1 MERLSLDDNPPQ
13 RWKDRYAEAVPDSL
27 HLFSLFQ
34 LSDYAN
40 PQGISSF
47 LIQNLEPST
56 PTTVLSELN
65 LSWVPLFVKEWFL
78 SL

>member
-1 MERLSLDDNPPQ
+1 MIALLRGGK
-13 RWKDRYAEAVPDSL
+13 KDRYTQAVTDSL
-27 HLFSLFQ
+27 RLFSVLQ
-34 LSDYAN
+34 LSGYAH

-56 PTTVLSELN
+56 ATTVLSELN
-65 LSWVPLFVKEWFL
+65 LSWVPLFAKEGFL